1 MSTIMEKYLY
11 AAESTD
17 PMKCFGKIQRVKG
30 QLIEAQGPQAV
41 IGEVCL
47 IHIPRKDEWIGAEVV
62 GLDGTRV
69 QLMAYEE
76 VDGIEIGS
84 RIKATGELLSIPVGP
99 QLLGRVLDCRC
110 RPLDGGPPIRSA
122 YRRSVFQTPP
132 NPMDRSPI
140 DKRIHTGIRSIDTLL
155 TMGRGQRMGIFAGS
169 GIGKSTLLGMVAR
182 YTSADV
188 NVVSLIGERGREVR
202 EFLETELGPEGLKRS
217 VVFVSTSDTTPISR
231 VRGAYSALAAAEYF
245 RDQGKDVM
253 LLFDSV
259 TRLANAQREIGLS
272 IGEPP
277 ATRGYTPSVFALL
290 PRLLERCGVAQKGTI
305 TGLFTILVEGDD
317 LDEPI
322 SDAVRGILDGHVV
335 LSRRLAEQYHFPAV
349 DVLKSISRLANRV
362 LPAQMRE
369 AASII
374 RRHLAIYTEAEDL
387 INAGAYV
394 KGSNPDIDKAIAIMP
409 QIRAF
414 LQQKIEERADPLE
427 SMKQAAKIA
436 GIALPMEVL

>member
-1 MSTIMEKYLY
+1 MTSVMDKYLH

-17 PMKCFGKIQRVKG
+17 PMKCYGKVQRVKG
-30 QLIEAQGPQAV
+30 QLIEALGPQSV

-47 IHIPRKDEWIGAEVV
+47 IEIPRKNEWIGAEVV
-62 GLDGTRV
+62 GLDGNKV
-69 QLMAYEE
+69 QLMPYDD
-76 VDGIEIGS
+76 VDGIEVGS
-84 RIKATGELLSIPVGP
+84 RIKATGELLSIPVGS

-122 YRRSVFQTPP
+122 DRRSVFQSPP
-132 NPMDRSPI
+132 NPMDRTPI
-140 DKRIHTGIRSIDTLL
+140 NKKINTGIRSIDTLVA
-155 TMGRGQRMGIFAGS
+155 MGKGQRMGIFAGS
-169 GIGKSTLLGMVAR
+169 GVGKSTLLGMVAR

-202 EFLETELGPEGLKRS
+202 EFLENELGPEGLKRS
-217 VVFVSTSDTTPISR
+217 VVFVSTSDTTSISR
-231 VRGAYSALAAAEYF
+231 VRGAYSALAAAEFF

-277 ATRGYTPSVFALL
+277 ATRGYTPSVFSLL
-290 PRLLERCGVAQKGTI
+290 PKLLERCGVAKTGTI

-317 LDEPI
+317 LDEPV
-322 SDAVRGILDGHVV
+322 SDTVRGILDGHIV
-335 LSRRLAEQYHFPAV
+335 LNRKLAEQNHYPAV
-349 DVLKSISRLANRV
+349 DVLRSISRLANRV
-362 LPAQMRE
+362 LPPQVRE
-369 AASII
+369 AAAII
-374 RRHLAIYTEAEDL
+374 RRYLAIYSEAEDL

-394 KGSNPDIDKAIAIMP
+394 KGSNPEIDKALTLLP

-427 SMKQAAKIA
+427 SMRQIAKIA
-436 GIALPMEVL
+436 GISLPMEVS